1 MSCACET
8 ISFPR
13 QGHTFQRGFRAG
25 SNGFRAGPSRPG
37 EAGRE
42 RERER
47 EREGEGGRERE
58 RERESDR
65 VFLKCCGCYV
75 IRKKKERKTAQKNV
89 ANIKQMRLFF

>member
-1 MSCACET
+1 MCEL
-8 ISFPR
+8 S
-13 QGHTFQRGFRAG
+13 
-25 SNGFRAGPSRPG
+25 
-37 EAGRE
+37 GRE
-42 RERER
+42 RERQSEIERERETDRERGRER

-75 IRKKKERKTAQKNV
+75 IRKKKERNKAQKNV